1 MRILGIVI
9 AGGLGSLCRYL
20 ISTWGNSTGARM
32 PYGTLAVNIAGCF
45 VIGLL
50 GAMFLKRPDQE
61 TLRVVVITGF
71 LGGFTTFSAYSW
83 ETIALFRQGAAEQ
96 ALAYIATSNIAGLL
110 AAWSGYRIGSY
121 QITN

>member
-1 MRILGIVI
+1 MRILGIVL

-20 ISTWGNSTGARM
+20 ISTWVSAGARL

-61 TLRVVVITGF
+61 TLRIVVITGF
-71 LGGFTTFSAYSW
+71 LGGFTTFSAYGW
-83 ETIALFRQGAAEQ
+83 ETIAMFRQGAIEQ
-96 ALAYIATSNIAGLL
+96 AVAYIALSNIGGLL
-110 AAWSGYRIGSY
+110 AAWFGYRLGS
-121 QITN
+121 N